1 MDIKN
6 NKLIDTLLLFTF
18 LYFCISYILKL
29 NYSFFNKDEIIY
41 LSDSL
46 LLLEGLRPSHSHSPS
61 GISTWFGSLIVLIDF
76 LINEFSFKSIEAILL
91 GFDLTLYKHYQDLT
105 FIKSSL
111 YFLNIILLLF
121 LFYLDE
127 KRIFFLIFL
136 ILFLFPKSYE
146 ITFSGTPYFIGSILC
161 GISFL
166 LKDKNKFLSLIIFGL
181 ALSER
186 IEFLIL
192 INFLC
197 FEDKKFNLKNFITII
212 ITFLVISPW
221 FSVALLHNI
230 KTWLTIF
237 VHMTIDNG
245 KSNLFILSK
254 IFLILFV
261 LAIFSYSLISNKKIK
276 FIYIG
281 ILIFTLLFFS
291 FTPFVQVRWLVP
303 GFVLLGYELSLL
315 IDKKIY
321 LFKMFMGLF
330 LILLITYFNNK
341 NFVSDN
347 DILNLEN
354 NSTYTNIISDK
365 LLKENLNFKNYEAI
379 FGGHIRQKNVKNI
392 NFFNKKN
399 APLSFGRSGNFE
411 LSYHRRYDFLIKYS
425 PDNQNNKYIQGESG
439 LHFNAKEWCT
449 ILNKQDS
456 AIIFVNSLS
465 MKSCNDIN

>member
-6 NKLIDTLLLFTF
+6 NKLIDTLLLFIF

-146 ITFSGTPYFIGSILC
+146 ITFSATPYFIGSILC

-166 LKDKNKFLSLIIFGL
+166 LKDKNKFLSLVIFGL

-197 FEDKKFNLKNFITII
+197 FEDKKFNIKNFITII

-291 FTPFVQVRWLVP
+291 FTPFVQVRWLIP

-341 NFVSDN
+341 NFISDN

-456 AIIFVNSLS
+456 AIIFDNSLS

>member
-197 FEDKKFNLKNFITII
+197 FEDKKFNIKNFITII

-341 NFVSDN
+341 NFISDN

-456 AIIFVNSLS
+456 AIIFDNSLS

>member
-6 NKLIDTLLLFTF
+6 NKLIDTLLLFIF

-46 LLLEGLRPSHSHSPS
+46 LLLEGLRPAHSHSPS

-146 ITFSGTPYFIGSILC
+146 ITFSATPYFIGSILC

-197 FEDKKFNLKNFITII
+197 FEDKKFNIKNFITII

-221 FSVALLHNI
+221 FSVALSHNI

-237 VHMTIDNG
+237 VHMTVDNG

-261 LAIFSYSLISNKKIK
+261 LTIFSYSLILNKKIK

-425 PDNQNNKYIQGESG
+425 PDNQNNKYIQGASG

-456 AIIFVNSLS
+456 AIIFDNSLS